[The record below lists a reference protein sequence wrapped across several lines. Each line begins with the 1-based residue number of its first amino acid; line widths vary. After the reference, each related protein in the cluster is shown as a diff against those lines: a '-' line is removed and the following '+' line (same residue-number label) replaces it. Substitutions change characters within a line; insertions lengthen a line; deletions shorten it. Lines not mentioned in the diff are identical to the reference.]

1 MSFREPD
8 ELSAYLASL
17 DLQPYAQYLHAQDI
31 HSLADLRLLTADDL
45 AACGIP
51 PDDAAAMLALS
62 EAPTPQRAQAPA
74 FGALQAQAPAWEPP
88 QTQAPAWEP
97 PRQYEAPYKQ
107 RAREF
112 QNCRGGKTSSGRS
125 RARTKASMADAEAS
139 APALANA
146 LRGYIAMK
154 GGSIRR
160 SSCAR
165 ECLASWTTSWANLC

>member
-1 MSFREPD
+1 MSYGERD
-8 ELSAYLASL
+8 ELAAYLAGL
-17 DLQPYAQYLHAQDI
+17 DLEPYAPYLHAQDI
-31 HSLADLRLLTADDL
+31 HTIADLRILTAGDL

-51 PDDAAAMLALS
+51 PDDAAAILLEPDLHPYPDPS
-62 EAPTPQRAQAPA
+62 EAPTPTRA
-74 FGALQAQAPAWEPP
+74 FGALQA
-88 QTQAPAWEP
+88 QAPAWEP

-125 RARTKASMADAEAS
+125 RARTKAAMADAEAS

-154 GGSIRR
+154 GGSIQ
-160 SSCAR
+160 AQ
-165 ECLASWTTSWANLC
+165 